1 MKEDDASSARLGEDS
16 HRLDRVDE
24 SLARA
29 RELDVVDVRPAA
41 EEGVAELLE
50 ARLDVRLVERGGG
63 EARNAGKVVGGKTG
77 GGERRARRN
86 DVRRW

>member
-50 ARLDVRLVERGGG
+50 ARLDVRLVERGGRG
-63 EARNAGKVVGGKTG
+63 SAQRGQDCG
-77 GGERRARRN
+77 GGN
-86 DVRRW
+86 GGW